1 MTQQLKAAYLC
12 DAVLKIFQ
20 QARKN
25 ETDRPSIEGLLKYA
39 SAFDVKWPEGTAAG
53 SVPKMNPLLAVA
65 HNLVCRGLPTR
76 APLLVE
82 TTLEKVGLVKPNR
95 HKYKYDYEV
104 HATELDLKTAM
115 DLLHFIE
122 PGRNP
127 SRAKYDGELG
137 SRFEW
142 QFLDEQ
148 LAEWPFAK
156 QILQSQRE
164 FASINGADGGGRKVD
179 FSYAFPQHSTVAGYP
194 YGSTTVGVVF
204 EVDGP
209 HHETLLYKAY
219 DRYRDDEALN
229 QGFNTIRTPSLH
241 DEVATEKLTT
251 LFSEGDFD
259 RLRRNFSRSAEKNL
273 AEYTITLVPI
283 VVARIQRTVIAWLL
297 QNPTAF
303 TQAEVNIAVI
313 ERDLP
318 GAALAITQ
326 LQSVLDNLTA
336 LMPDENKVVVPRIT
350 LHLFP
355 EREWTYHDAL
365 HLATP
370 QLSSADFTPANYH
383 LIIDHSILRRSG
395 LIKESTF
402 LTERATMVRSAH
414 FYDTQPR
421 TSRRTYCAQPIV
433 YQPLVTRQDDGSYT
447 ERAETTDAINYFL
460 RNIFRKK
467 KFREGQLPIISRALQ
482 QRAVIGLLPTGG
494 GKSITFQLSALLQPG
509 LCLIVDPIKS
519 LMEDQVRVLKEN
531 WIDNCAFINS
541 NLSREEKQ
549 KAMTDHTYG
558 ESQFFF
564 VSPERLVM
572 TEFRQMVERIDFR
585 GLGLAYAYCVID
597 EVHCVSEWGH
607 DFRTTYLMLGKNAQ
621 RFVHTKTNS
630 PVPLIGLTATAS
642 FDVLADIER
651 ELKIETEDEAN
662 AVITLEN
669 TVRPELFFRVVSIGD
684 ETRIAALNRDF
695 ANLTTNLAQLNQPG
709 ILRSAQEH
717 YQNELEGIPLN
728 EEELSRKVATLRLP
742 EEILARKSQ
751 NDHCAI
757 VFCPVKGK
765 GGNELGVDYVYQ
777 NINSN
782 SKGYYYSDE
791 DAYVDGPNTDIA
803 RSFMEFT
810 EGDLKHIVCTKAFG
824 MGIDKED
831 IRATYHFNYS
841 SSLESFV
848 QEAGRSGRDKK
859 VAEAVVL
866 ISENESYGISYRC
879 LQYEHP
885 NDYAPTNPEKNFSP
899 ISGFW
904 NRKNISQQLLR
915 QDFSTIERA
924 RQSIREVVDQFRYTT
939 EETKESII
947 QRLSDWIEPTNP
959 DKSIHDFFHSKSY
972 SGVNTEKQQMFT
984 LFKELEFPVADVDA
998 DRIDV
1003 DQGTLEDEFNKCKNG
1018 TFFFVLTEKKTYR
1031 SKVSEI
1037 ASLLGVEPGDRIAPN
1052 NPRFTRTFGE
1062 GVTNAYKYAKDF
1074 QDYLINLSNINESIS
1089 VLFFD
1094 KIRLRRL
1101 KHFYN
1106 YPRDSNATG
1115 RLIYRMH
1122 SAGLLEDYTID
1133 YQRGSMHACTL
1144 RKYDSITDYHL
1155 IIEQYLRRYLSEI
1168 VATKKMAELRER
1180 CNRDTLTSNLLQ
1192 CLYFLAEFAY
1202 TEIADK
1208 RKRATEEIDRVMR
1221 TCIRDEDLR
1230 NNPQRANEFIKEEI
1244 YYYFNAKYA
1253 RVGFRIGDTDYS
1265 LLEDHRNPT
1274 ISRAGLL
1281 RKYLVAL
1288 NIEGSQQNNYK
1299 HLIGSCKKIIRSLG
1313 ASDLKREWALL
1324 LLQSFAMYAVNNASY
1339 VSEANG
1345 KLITG
1350 FRRLYEDVEFH
1361 KNDLATV
1368 EHHFIDYFDRLKE
1381 NIKPENPSFRD
1392 IEAIRL
1398 SLLFELQSKMISQL
1412 QQLS

>member
-12 DAVLKIFQ
+12 DAVLSLFQ

-25 ETDRPSIEGLLKYA
+25 APDRHSIEGLLNYA
-39 SAFDVKWPEGTAAG
+39 SAFDVTWPKNTVSEL
-53 SVPKMNPLLAVA
+53 VPTTNPLLAVA
-65 HNLVCRGLPTR
+65 HNLLCRGLPTR

-82 TTLEKVGLVKPNR
+82 ATLEEIGLIEPNR
-95 HKYKYDYEV
+95 QKYKYDYRD
-104 HATELDLKTAM
+104 HSTELDLETAM

-127 SRAKYDGELG
+127 SRAEYDGALDSE
-137 SRFEW
+137 FEW

-148 LAEWPFAK
+148 LAAWPFAK
-156 QILQSQRE
+156 QILQSQRD
-164 FASINGADGGGRKVD
+164 FGSISGVEGGGRKVD
-179 FSYAFPQHSTVAGYP
+179 FSYAFPQYSTVAGSP
-194 YGSTTVGVVF
+194 YGATTVGVVF

-209 HHETLLYKAY
+209 HHETLLYKVY
-219 DRYRDDEALN
+219 DRYRDEEVLD
-229 QGFNTIRTPSLH
+229 QGYNTIRTPSLH
-241 DEVATEKLTT
+241 HEVATEKLTT
-251 LFSEGDFD
+251 QSNDGHFD
-259 RLRRNFSRSAEKNL
+259 RLRRNFSRSAKQDL
-273 AEYTITLVPI
+273 AEYTLTLVPI
-283 VVARIQRTVIAWLL
+283 VVARIQRTIIAWLL

-303 TQAEVNIAVI
+303 TQAKVDIAVI

-326 LQSVLDNLTA
+326 LQSVLDNVVA
-336 LMPDENKVVVPRIT
+336 LMPDDKKMVVPRLS

-355 EREWTYHDAL
+355 ERKWTYDDAL

-370 QLSSADFTPANYH
+370 QLSSADFTPADYH

-402 LTERATMVRSAH
+402 LTERATIVRSAH
-414 FYDTQPR
+414 FYDTRPR

-447 ERAETTDAINYFL
+447 ERPETANAINYFL
-460 RNIFRKK
+460 RNVFRKK
-467 KFREGQLPIISRALQ
+467 NFREGQLPIISRALQ

-531 WIDNCAFINS
+531 WIDNCAYINS
-541 NLSREEKQ
+541 NLTGPEKR

-572 TEFRQMVERIDFR
+572 TEFRQMVQQINWR
-585 GLGLAYAYCVID
+585 GIGLSYAYCVID

-607 DFRTTYLMLGKNAQ
+607 DFRTTYLMLGQNAQ
-621 RFVHTKTNS
+621 RFVHTAS
-630 PVPLIGLTATAS
+630 GCPVPLIGLTATAS

-651 ELKIETEDEAN
+651 ELKIKTEDEAN

-669 TVRPELFFRVVSIGD
+669 TVRPELFFRVVPVG
-684 ETRIAALNRDF
+684 EGTRIAALNTDL
-695 ANLTTNLAQLNQPG
+695 AKLSTNLAQLNQPS
-709 ILRSAQEH
+709 ILRSAQKH
-717 YQNELEGIPLN
+717 FQTELEGVALD
-728 EEELSRKVATLRLP
+728 EEELTSKVTALSLP
-742 EEILARKSQ
+742 EEVLAGKNH

-765 GGNELGVDYVYQ
+765 GGSAIGVDHVYK
-777 NINSN
+777 NLNSI

-791 DAYVDGPNTDIA
+791 DAFVHGPNPEIA
-803 RSFMEFT
+803 RSFTEFT

-866 ISENESYGISYRC
+866 IAEQETYAISPLC
-879 LQYEHP
+879 LQFEHP
-885 NDYAPTNPEKNFSP
+885 SDYNPVNPDLNASRIHNTWHRKEIRFKLLNSNLHFS
-899 ISGFW
+899 S
-904 NRKNISQQLLR
+904 
-915 QDFSTIERA
+915 
-924 RQSIREVVDQFRYTT
+924 REQAKSAIQACVDGMKYTT
-939 EETKESII
+939 PNVKKALAD
-947 QRLSDWIEPTNP
+947 RLNEWTVMSNP
-959 DKSIHDFFHSKSY
+959 DKNIHDFFHANSY
-972 SGVNTEKQQMFT
+972 KGVNTEKQQMYTVFQ
-984 LFKELEFPVADVDA
+984 ELEFLSISEGIGDTGIKQ
-998 DRIDV
+998 R
-1003 DQGTLEDEFNKCKNG
+1003 TLREEFDDCTKD
-1018 TFFFVLTEKKTYR
+1018 TFLFILSKRKTYQ
-1031 SKVSEI
+1031 SKVGEI
-1037 ASLLGVEPGDRIAPN
+1037 ADLLGVDSNAEI
-1052 NPRFTRTFGE
+1052 NPPKYRKRYGE
-1062 GVTNAYKYAKDF
+1062 VIESAYTYAESF
-1074 QDYLINLSNINESIS
+1074 QDYMLRLDEIADAVNPFNL
-1089 VLFFD
+1089 D
-1094 KIRLRRL
+1094 KSQRRRL
-1101 KHFYN
+1101 KMYFN

-1115 RLIYRMH
+1115 RLVYRMH
-1122 SAGLLEDYTID
+1122 SMGLLEDYTID
-1133 YQRGSMHACTL
+1133 YQKAGIHCCTL
-1144 RKYDSITDYHL
+1144 RKYASIAEYHEH
-1155 IIEQYLRRYLSEI
+1155 IESYLRRYLSEI
-1168 VATKKMAELRER
+1168 VAIRKMEELKAR
-1180 CNRDTLTSNLLQ
+1180 CNKTTLTSNILQ

-1202 TEIADK
+1202 SEIADK

-1221 TCIRDEDLR
+1221 TCIDDPILQSDREK
-1230 NNPQRANEFIKEEI
+1230 ANEFIKEEI

-1253 RVGFRIGDTDYS
+1253 RAGFRIGNEDYS
-1265 LLEDHRNPT
+1265 LLEDHRNEG

-1288 NIEGSQQNNYK
+1288 NMEGSQQNNYK
-1299 HLIGSCKKIIRSLG
+1299 HLIGSCKKIVRSLS
-1313 ASDLKREWALL
+1313 ASDLNREWALL
-1324 LLQSFAMYAVNNASY
+1324 LLQAFAMYAVNNASY
-1339 VSEANG
+1339 VSEANA
-1345 KLITG
+1345 KLDAG
-1350 FRRLYEDVEFH
+1350 FTRLYDDVAFH

-1368 EHHFIDYFDRLKE
+1368 EHHFVDYFDRLKE
-1381 NIKPENPSFRD
+1381 NIKPGNPSFHD

-1398 SLLFELQSKMISQL
+1398 SLLFKLQSKMITQL